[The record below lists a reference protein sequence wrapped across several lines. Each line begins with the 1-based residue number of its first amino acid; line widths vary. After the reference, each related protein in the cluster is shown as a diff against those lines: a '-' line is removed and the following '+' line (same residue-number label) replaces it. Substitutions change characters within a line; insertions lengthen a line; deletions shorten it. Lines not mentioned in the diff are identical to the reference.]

1 MSKLVR
7 NTLLFAVSFFCLVS
21 LQQQL
26 YGQAL
31 RNAPQPS
38 ELRNLTRRSG
48 AIFAGRVLAVQLLQP
63 RFGGEVPTVRVTF
76 RVERG
81 IRGPRTG
88 TQFVLRQWAALWNS
102 GQRYSVGERVLLF
115 LYPASKVGLT
125 SAVGGERG
133 RFRIDPKGQLVVNA
147 ERAKLFDDAQL
158 QISMRPRIP
167 RTRIP
172 IRDVHRMIRFLE
184 AGED

>member
-7 NTLLFAVSFFCLVS
+7 NTLLFAVSFLCVVS

-26 YGQAL
+26 YGQAV

-88 TQFVLRQWAALWNS
+88 TQFVLRQWAALWNN

-184 AGED
+184 AGEE

>member
-1 MSKLVR
+1 MSAA
-7 NTLLFAVSFFCLVS
+7 TFFCLAS

-26 YGQAL
+26 CAQAV
-31 RNAPQPS
+31 RNSPQPS
-38 ELRNLTRRSG
+38 ELRSLTRRSG
-48 AIFAGRVLAVQLLQP
+48 TIFAGRVLAIQLLQP

-76 RVERG
+76 RVEHG

-88 TQFVLRQWAALWNS
+88 TQFVLRQWAALWNR

-115 LYPASKVGLT
+115 LYPISKVGLT
-125 SAVGGERG
+125 SAVAGERG
-133 RFRIDPKGQLVVNA
+133 RFLIDPKGQLVVNA

-158 QISMRPRIP
+158 QMSMRPRNP

-184 AGED
+184 AGQE

>member
-7 NTLLFAVSFFCLVS
+7 NTLLFAVSFFCLAS

-26 YGQAL
+26 YAQAV

-48 AIFAGRVLAVQLLQP
+48 AIFAGRVLAVQLLPP
-63 RFGGEVPTVRVTF
+63 RFSGEVPTVRVTF

-125 SAVGGERG
+125 SPVGGERG

-158 QISMRPRIP
+158 QTSMRPRIP

-172 IRDVHRMIRFLE
+172 IRDVHRMVRFLE
-184 AGED
+184 AGEE